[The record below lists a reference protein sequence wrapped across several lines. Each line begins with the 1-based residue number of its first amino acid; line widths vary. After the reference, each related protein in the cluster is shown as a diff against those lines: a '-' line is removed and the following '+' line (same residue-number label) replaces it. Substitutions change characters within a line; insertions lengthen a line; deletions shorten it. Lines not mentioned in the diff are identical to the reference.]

1 MGPLVSCIIPT
12 YNRAHI
18 VGRAIQSVLNQ
29 TYKNIEVIVVDDGSQ
44 DNTQEVVL
52 SIKDERVRYIRLHRN
67 FGAAFARNIG
77 IANARGEF
85 VAFLDSD
92 DYFLP
97 EKIEKQVEL
106 MLKDESIGVC
116 YTEVYYELDNGEL
129 VHKESP
135 RARGKIYEVFLTT
148 PKIIALQTFLVRKQ
162 IFEKIVF
169 DESMKVG
176 SDARFMIE
184 LSKIADFDFI
194 PLPLCVIDRR
204 KQEKSLWRGQVEIG
218 ILIKHKIKSFEERK
232 SDIFKVAGSSYVS
245 RLYNRLA
252 WTAYKY
258 GNKNLAAKLLFKSSF
273 ETRSL
278 KDFLKGVSVVLGLY
292 GKYMMKKYG
301 EKRLEEFSLIQI

>member
-18 VGRAIQSVLNQ
+18 VGRAIRSVLNQ

-52 SIKDERVRYIRLHRN
+52 SIKDERIRYIRLHRN

-129 VHKESP
+129 VYKESP
-135 RARGKIYEVFLTT
+135 RARGKIYEVFIYIFIL
-148 PKIIALQTFLVRKQ
+148 PVFAKIIALQTFLVRKQ

-176 SDARFMIE
+176 SDAKFMIE

-204 KQEKSLWRGQVEIG
+204 KQEKSLWRGQVEVG
-218 ILIKHKIKSFEERK
+218 ILIRHKIELFEERK
-232 SDIFKVAGSSYVS
+232 SDIFKLAGSLYVS
-245 RLYNRLA
+245 RLYNRFA

-278 KDFLKGVSVVLGLY
+278 KDFLKVFLY
-292 GKYMMKKYG
+292 RSFGIIREIYD
-301 EKRLEEFSLIQI
+301 EKIRRKET

>member
-1 MGPLVSCIIPT
+1 MEPLVSCIIPT

-92 DYFLP
+92 DCFLP

-106 MLKDESIGVC
+106 MLKDESTGVC

-135 RARGKIYEVFLTT
+135 RARGKIYEVLLVPLKSIFL
-148 PKIIALQTFLVRKQ
+148 PTFLVRRHLL
-162 IFEKIVF
+162 FIVF
-169 DESMKVG
+169 FQNFTKK
-176 SDARFMIE
+176 RY
-184 LSKIADFDFI
+184 KI
-194 PLPLCVIDRR
+194 
-204 KQEKSLWRGQVEIG
+204 
-218 ILIKHKIKSFEERK
+218 
-232 SDIFKVAGSSYVS
+232 
-245 RLYNRLA
+245 
-252 WTAYKY
+252 
-258 GNKNLAAKLLFKSSF
+258 
-273 ETRSL
+273 
-278 KDFLKGVSVVLGLY
+278 
-292 GKYMMKKYG
+292 
-301 EKRLEEFSLIQI
+301 

>member
-1 MGPLVSCIIPT
+1 MEPLVSCIIPT

-129 VHKESP
+129 IHKESP
-135 RARGKIYEVFLTT
+135 RARGKIYEVLLVPLKSIFL
-148 PKIIALQTFLVRKQ
+148 PTFLVRRHLL
-162 IFEKIVF
+162 FNLTF
-169 DESMKVG
+169 DESKRVL
-176 SDARFMIE
+176 SDIKFMND
-184 LSKIADFDFI
+184 LSKIANFDFV
-194 PLPLCVIDRR
+194 PLPLCVINRR
-204 KQEKSLWRGQVEIG
+204 KREISLWRGQVEMS
-218 ILIKHKIKSFEERK
+218 LIVKHEIELFEERK

-245 RLYNRLA
+245 LLYNRLA

-258 GNKNLAAKLLFKSSF
+258 GRKSLAAKLLFKSSF

-278 KDFLKGVSVVLGLY
+278 KDFLKGVSVVFGLY
-292 GKYMMKKYG
+292 GKYMTKKYG
-301 EKRLEEFSLIQI
+301 EKKLEEFSLIQI

>member
-1 MGPLVSCIIPT
+1 MEPLVSCIIPT

-18 VGRAIQSVLNQ
+18 VGRAIQSVLSQ

-67 FGAAFARNIG
+67 FGSGFARNIG
-77 IANARGEF
+77 IANVRGEF

-116 YTEVYYELDNGEL
+116 YTEFYYELDNGEL

-135 RARGKIYEVFLTT
+135 RARGKIYEVLLVPLKSIFL
-148 PKIIALQTFLVRKQ
+148 PTFLVRRHLL
-162 IFEKIVF
+162 FNLTF
-169 DESMKVG
+169 DESKRVL
-176 SDARFMIE
+176 SDIKFMND
-184 LSKIADFDFI
+184 LSKIANFDFV
-194 PLPLCVIDRR
+194 PLPLCVINRR
-204 KQEKSLWRGQVEIG
+204 KREISLWRGQVEMS
-218 ILIKHKIKSFEERK
+218 LIVKHEIELFEERK
-232 SDIFKVAGSSYVS
+232 SDIFKVAGGSYVS

-252 WTAYKY
+252 
-258 GNKNLAAKLLFKSSF
+258 
-273 ETRSL
+273 
-278 KDFLKGVSVVLGLY
+278 
-292 GKYMMKKYG
+292 
-301 EKRLEEFSLIQI
+301 

>member
-1 MGPLVSCIIPT
+1 
-12 YNRAHI
+12 
-18 VGRAIQSVLNQ
+18 
-29 TYKNIEVIVVDDGSQ
+29 VIVVDDGSQ
-44 DNTQEVVL
+44 DNTQEVIL

-135 RARGKIYEVFLTT
+135 RLRGNIYEKLLLFPPYIHL
-148 PKIIALQTFLVRKQ
+148 PTFLVRKNLLNNLY
-162 IFEKIVF
+162 F
-169 DESMKVG
+169 DETKRVG
-176 SDARFMIE
+176 GDTKFMIC
-184 LSKIADFDFI
+184 LSKIANFDFI
-194 PLPLCVIDRR
+194 PLPLCVINRR
-204 KQEKSLWRGQVEIG
+204 KREISLWRGQVEIS
-218 ILIKHKIKSFEERK
+218 LIVKHKIELFEESK

-258 GNKNLAAKLLFKSSF
+258 GRKSLAAKLLFKSSF

>member
-1 MGPLVSCIIPT
+1 MESLVSCIIPT

-97 EKIEKQVEL
+97 EKIEKQIEL

-135 RARGKIYEVFLTT
+135 RIRGRIYEKLLLFPPLIHL
-148 PKIIALQTFLVRKQ
+148 PTFLVRKNLLNNLY
-162 IFEKIVF
+162 F
-169 DESMKVG
+169 DETKRVG
-176 SDARFMIE
+176 EDTKFMIC
-184 LSKIADFDFI
+184 LSKISNFDFI
-194 PLPLCVIDRR
+194 PLPLCVVDRR
-204 KQEKSLWRGQVEIG
+204 GATVSLFRGEVEMG
-218 ILIKHKIKSFEERK
+218 SVIKERIEVFEEFK
-232 SDIFKVAGSSYVS
+232 PNIFKLFGVQKISWI
-245 RLYNRLA
+245 YNRLA
-252 WTAYKY
+252 WTAYYKY
-258 GNKNLAAKLLFKSSF
+258 KRKDLSVKLLFKSAF
-273 ETRSL
+273 ETKNL
-278 KDFLKGVSVVLGLY
+278 KDFLKGISVILGLY
-292 GKYMMKKYG
+292 EKYMVKKYG
-301 EKRLEEFSLIQI
+301 KEKLEEFTI